1 MEGVQ
6 HKTLKDLHLYYQVEW
21 ATFCCQPFQYIMVR
35 YYLWAVQMSTI
46 QSVST
51 CLNAFGVDR
60 KKGWQSTYLGWN
72 LQAVTSGEKDR
83 WQTKS
88 ALNKATSKT
97 TQVTRFGLV
106 DMSSPLLHIFLIQHI
121 SPVHTLVWMLALPGL
136 LVGPTKVLLRT
147 GPSSYIVSHHHYY
160 QHFIV

>member
-1 MEGVQ
+1 MCTTYGIVDIFIYDFVRILWSLANFCPLLFLPGTFPYIRVSLSLSSWW
-6 HKTLKDLHLYYQVEW
+6 KKQV
-21 ATFCCQPFQYIMVR
+21 AVYI
-35 YYLWAVQMSTI
+35 
-46 QSVST
+46 
-51 CLNAFGVDR
+51 
-60 KKGWQSTYLGWN
+60 LGQN
-72 LQAVTSGEKDR
+72 LQAVTLGEEDR

-88 ALNKATSKT
+88 VLNKATSKT